1 MYYDEKEELKE
12 LFLDWL
18 GNFDAVSDEE
28 ELLDQLANCGD
39 WLPEGVCNMLGV
51 STGSSYADAAKLF
64 RSEWVSD

>member
-1 MYYDEKEELKE
+1 MYYDEKEELKGS
-12 LFLDWL
+12 FLDWL

-39 WLPEGVCNMLGV
+39 WLPEGICNMLGV
-51 STGSSYADAAKLF
+51 SAGSSYADAVKLF